1 VKKSNEYIDLFFM
14 LLMIIIFTITTYL
27 MVNSKD
33 VMMKEYILY
42 SITFLLILIT
52 YATNVIIGLLTSS
65 IFVFAY
71 GSYILY
77 QSMVYSKENSFQ
89 DYFWIIVLPIVV
101 FVVGKLSENIKEIQ
115 DTNKELKNE
124 TEKLVTIDPVTGLQ
138 NIKGFYLDLDGEMS
152 RAKRYEFNLTIM
164 ICKIQYFE
172 ELINIYGEQ
181 KTQEILKKIADEL
194 KNSNRNED
202 KIYKIKD
209 DTFAVILPNTDL
221 IGAEVV
227 KDRFRKSV
235 DDVVVNKEE
244 DLEGY
249 HINLKIG
256 MFQYSEKITNPF
268 MFKELAEKE
277 IEFDV

>member
-1 VKKSNEYIDLFFM
+1 MKKSNEYIDMFFM

-27 MVNSKD
+27 MINSKD

-52 YATNVIIGLLTSS
+52 YATSIIIGLLVSS
-65 IFVFAY
+65 IFVFTY

-101 FVVGKLSENIKEIQ
+101 FVVGKLSANIKEIQ
-115 DTNKELKNE
+115 DTNKELRSE

-138 NIKGFYLDLDGEMS
+138 NTKGFYIDLDAEMS
-152 RAKRYEFNLTIM
+152 RAKRYGFNLSIM

-172 ELINIYGEQ
+172 ELMNIYGEQ
-181 KTQEILKKIADEL
+181 KTQKIIKKIADEL
-194 KNSNRNED
+194 KKSNRNED
-202 KIYKIKD
+202 KIYKLKED
-209 DTFAVILPNTDL
+209 VFAVILPNTDL
-221 IGAEVV
+221 IGSEVV
-227 KDRFRKSV
+227 KDRFRTRV
-235 DDVVVNKEE
+235 DDVIVNKEE
-244 DLEGY
+244 EIEHY

-256 MFQYSEKITNPF
+256 MFQYSEKVTNPF

-277 IEFDV
+277 LEFDV